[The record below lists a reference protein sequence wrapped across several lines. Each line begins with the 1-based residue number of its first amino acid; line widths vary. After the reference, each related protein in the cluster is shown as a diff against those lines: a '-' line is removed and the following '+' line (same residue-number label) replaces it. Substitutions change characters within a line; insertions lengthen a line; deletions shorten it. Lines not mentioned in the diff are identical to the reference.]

1 MSEAV
6 TDEIYYAHAGNLS
19 FLRRISAKARE
30 ANYRLFQKVMRPGP
44 ETTILDVGVSDE
56 ITLESNMLEQRHPH
70 RGRCR
75 ELRRAGSRRPRPA
88 ARRQA
93 VRPERPDTARTAAHR

>member
-30 ANYRLFQKVMRPGP
+30 ENYRLFQKVMRPGP
-44 ETTILDVGVSDE
+44 ETTKPAMRVSLPVL
-56 ITLESNMLEQRHPH
+56 T
-70 RGRCR
+70 
-75 ELRRAGSRRPRPA
+75 
-88 ARRQA
+88 
-93 VRPERPDTARTAAHR
+93 